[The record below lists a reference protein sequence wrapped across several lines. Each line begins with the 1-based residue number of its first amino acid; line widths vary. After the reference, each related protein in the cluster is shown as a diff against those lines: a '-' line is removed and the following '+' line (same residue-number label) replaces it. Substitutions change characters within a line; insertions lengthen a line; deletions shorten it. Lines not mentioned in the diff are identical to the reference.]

1 MKGRHITT
9 DMEEVYEVSAKTV
22 AEAYAKAN
30 ELYGGENKEIKCEIV
45 SEPKKGLFGIGS
57 KDAVIKVTVTE
68 NVGLDLGK
76 IFGDG
81 LLTESKEDDKER
93 EGRRNDSEKKE
104 HRKDRRHDK
113 RDRRQNQDRGQ
124 REREE
129 KAAAPEEQV
138 RHSDS
143 VTAGDA
149 EKAAPAEENKPHRT
163 RKESQKREHENRDY
177 VKVGVSEDEM
187 KYALE
192 FVNTL
197 IANMGLSATASA
209 ASAPEGEE
217 FTATEEAPLYPAIEI
232 VGDDKG
238 ILIGH
243 HGETLDAIQFLV
255 NLSAQRRTVGR
266 GGHEGVKIKID
277 VENYRAK
284 REEALRIL
292 ARKMAG
298 RAVKYR
304 KNVFLEPMNP
314 YERRIIHSELQ
325 SYPGVSTHSVGSD
338 KDRKIVISY
347 EGEGK
352 QK

>member
-1 MKGRHITT
+1 MKGRQFTT
-9 DMEEVYEVSAKTV
+9 AMEEVYEVSAKTV

-30 ELYGGENKEIKCEIV
+30 ELYGGENKEITCEIV

-68 NVGLDLGK
+68 ELGLDLGK
-76 IFGDG
+76 IFTDG
-81 LLTESKEDDKER
+81 LMTESKEDDER
-93 EGRRNDSEKKE
+93 EEKRDDGERRE

-113 RDRRQNQDRGQ
+113 KDRRQNQDRGQ

-129 KAAAPEEQV
+129 MTAAPEEQV
-138 RHSDS
+138 RHSDALKES
-143 VTAGDA
+143 ETVET
-149 EKAAPAEENKPHRT
+149 APAAEEKKIHRA
-163 RKESQKREHENRDY
+163 RNGSQKRERENRDY

-209 ASAPEGEE
+209 AEAPEGEE

-338 KDRKIVISY
+338 KNRKIVISY

-352 QK
+352 R